1 MTEPPAATPGGP
13 DGREPPLGSEAGH
26 GRGRAPGAAGRAA
39 RATASAV
46 LIVLTCIL
54 VPVALLATWVHDI
67 ALDTDRYVST
77 VAPLAEEPAI
87 QDAAVHRIT
96 EAVGTKVN
104 GPQAAADLGN
114 WLQSQG
120 LPPRAADAVKAL
132 GPQIDALVQQA
143 VTKAATRVV
152 QSNVFEKVWTAANR
166 DAHQAVVHALTG
178 EGRGALGVQDGTV
191 TLDVGAAVD
200 RVKKD
205 LVDAGISPAAK
216 IPDIN
221 KQMVLFQSEE
231 LAKARKGA
239 HLLDVVGNWFPV
251 LVVVLGAAGVML
263 ARSRRRAL
271 ARTALGA
278 AFACLVVAISLVV
291 ARHYY
296 LDHLPPQVQSRAAA
310 AAVFDTLLRFL
321 KVSLRTAV
329 VLGLVVALGAYFIGP
344 GRLPVAVRGTC
355 DHTADSAAR
364 WAAEHHVTTGRAGA
378 WAQAY
383 RRPLTLAVLL
393 VVVLVFALWN
403 HPTVLTIL
411 LLVLVLLAVLAVL
424 ALLAA
429 SGRAAGPAPPPP
441 PVSGPPAD
449 QS

>member
-1 MTEPPAATPGGP
+1 M
-13 DGREPPLGSEAGH
+13 
-26 GRGRAPGAAGRAA
+26 
-39 RATASAV
+39 
-46 LIVLTCIL
+46 VLTCIL

-77 VAPLAEEPAI
+77 VSPLASDPAI

-96 EAVGTKVN
+96 EAVGAKVN
-104 GPQAAADLGN
+104 GPQAAADIAD

-120 LPPRAADAVKAL
+120 LPPRAAGAVKAL
-132 GPQIDALVQQA
+132 GPQIDSAVDQA
-143 VTKAATRVV
+143 VTRAATRVV
-152 QSNVFEKVWTAANR
+152 RSNVFETVWTTANR
-166 DAHQAVVHALTG
+166 AAHQAVVHALTG
-178 EGRGALGVQDGTV
+178 EGRGAFEVQDGTV
-191 TLDVGAAVD
+191 TLDVGTAVE
-200 RVKKD
+200 RVKKE

-216 IPDIN
+216 IPDVD
-221 KQMVLFQSEE
+221 KQMVLFQSDQ

-251 LVVVLGAAGVML
+251 LVVVLGAAGVLL
-263 ARSRRRAL
+263 ARHRRRAL

-278 AFACLVVAISLVV
+278 AFACLVVAIGLVV
-291 ARHYY
+291 ARRYY

-329 VLGLVVALGAYFIGP
+329 VLGVVVALGAYLVGP
-344 GRLPVAVRGTC
+344 GRLPVAVRGAS

-364 WAAEHHVTTGRAGA
+364 WAAARHITTGRAGT
-378 WAQAY
+378 WAHTY
-383 RRPLTLAVLL
+383 RRSLTLAALL

-411 LLVLVLLAVLAVL
+411 LLVLVLLAVLAAL
-424 ALLAA
+424 ALMAA
-429 SGRAAGPAPPPP
+429 SGRAATPTPPSPP
-441 PVSGPPAD
+441 GSGPSAD
-449 QS
+449 DSRA

>member
-1 MTEPPAATPGGP
+1 M
-13 DGREPPLGSEAGH
+13 
-26 GRGRAPGAAGRAA
+26 
-39 RATASAV
+39 
-46 LIVLTCIL
+46 LIVLTCLL

-67 ALDTDRYVST
+67 ALDTDRYVAT
-77 VAPLAEEPAI
+77 VSPLAQEPAI

-120 LPPRAADAVKAL
+120 LPPRAADAVRML
-132 GPQIDALVQQA
+132 GPQIDAVVQQA

-152 QSNVFEKVWTAANR
+152 QSNVFEKVWTAGNR

-178 EGRGALGVQDGTV
+178 EGRGAFGVKGGTV
-191 TLDVGAAVD
+191 TLDVGTAVD

-221 KQMVLFQSEE
+221 KQMVLFQSDE
-231 LAKARKGA
+231 LAKARTGA

-251 LVVVLGAAGVML
+251 LVVVLGVAGVML
-263 ARSRRRAL
+263 ARHRRRAL

-278 AFACLVVAISLVV
+278 AFACLVVAIGLVV

-310 AAVFDTLLRFL
+310 AAVFDTLLRFFR
-321 KVSLRTAV
+321 VSLRTAV
-329 VLGLVVALGAYFIGP
+329 VLGVVIALGAYFTGP
-344 GRLPVAVRGTC
+344 GRLPVAVRGAS

-364 WAAEHHVTTGRAGA
+364 WAAAHHITTGRAGA
-378 WAQAY
+378 WARDH
-383 RRPLTLAVLL
+383 RRLLTLAVLL

-429 SGRAAGPAPPPP
+429 SGRAAGPAPPPGAASP
-441 PVSGPPAD
+441 PASGPPAD
-449 QS
+449 KG